1 MFVATYLNG
10 NLPNNILKNINLNL
24 EFFVKSKTVIDKTIY
39 LWKITILSTW
49 LLWCFHRVTPGTGS
63 MRYS

>member
-39 LWKITILSTW
+39 L
-49 LLWCFHRVTPGTGS
+49 
-63 MRYS
+63 